1 MRFTGNIRWLRT
13 RRGGECLKI
22 MNKTLDK
29 KLVKYRGKS
38 VEKIAKGILANK
50 CKSQEYANC

>member
-1 MRFTGNIRWLRT
+1 MLQAFCLFKVLCGINKRRGANMRFTGNIRWLRT

-29 KLVKYRGKS
+29 KLVK
-38 VEKIAKGILANK
+38 IPW
-50 CKSQEYANC
+50 